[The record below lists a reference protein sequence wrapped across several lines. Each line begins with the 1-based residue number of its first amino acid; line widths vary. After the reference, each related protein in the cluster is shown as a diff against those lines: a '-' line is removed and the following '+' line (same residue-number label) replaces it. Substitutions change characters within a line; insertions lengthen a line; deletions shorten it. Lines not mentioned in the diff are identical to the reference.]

1 MRAGAGQQLAD
12 PREVAEAVVRRL
24 EQHEPTD
31 PDRLRRSRPFR
42 RARDRERHLDPRHTP
57 PVNDAT

>member
-12 PREVAEAVVRRL
+12 PRDVAEAVVRRL

-31 PDRLRRSRPFR
+31 PDRPRQSSPFR
-42 RARDRERHLDPRHTP
+42 RARDRERHLDPHHMP
-57 PVNDAT
+57 AVHDAR

>member
-12 PREVAEAVVRRL
+12 PREAVLRRL

-31 PDRLRRSRPFR
+31 ADRPRRSSPFR
-42 RARDRERHLDPRHTP
+42 RARDRERHLDPHHMLA
-57 PVNDAT
+57 VHAAG